1 MPGNQ
6 GRNASSITT
15 NPPSAGFFA
24 TKKKGT
30 QMGIAAITGE
40 YLPAGESST
49 LEVGREAWGRIKT
62 GVRMMRDDWIKVG
75 EALAIGRA
83 ENTSN
88 QAFGLWCDA
97 NGFGDIAAN
106 VRSDTLWLVEHQES
120 VLQPL
125 QDDPENNHPVRI
137 RSAYRKIQRQSVATE
152 KQKAKPTKQPKT
164 SAGKVLSAIK
174 DLSGCLVTGESL
186 WRNATDKQRAC
197 LRQEIKHA
205 HLFLNQLNEV
215 INHEPV

>member
-1 MPGNQ
+1 M
-6 GRNASSITT
+6 SIV
-15 NPPSAGFFA
+15 
-24 TKKKGT
+24 
-30 QMGIAAITGE
+30 AITGE

-62 GVRMMRDDWIKVG
+62 GVRMMRDDWMKVG

-83 ENTSN
+83 ENSSN

-97 NGFGDIAAN
+97 NGFGDIDRR
-106 VRSDTLWLVEHQES
+106 VRADCLWLVEHQQD
-120 VLQPL
+120 VVQPL
-125 QDDPENNHPVRI
+125 DNGITENHPIAI

-205 HLFLNQLNEV
+205 HLFLNQLNET

>member
-1 MPGNQ
+1 M
-6 GRNASSITT
+6 SIV
-15 NPPSAGFFA
+15 
-24 TKKKGT
+24 
-30 QMGIAAITGE
+30 AITGE

-106 VRSDTLWLVEHQES
+106 VRSDTLWLVEHREP
-120 VLQPL
+120 VLL
-125 QDDPENNHPVRI
+125 AVQDDSVNSPVHI